1 MADTELNSELYKK
14 MSAEQDKFRGW
25 LLDQPPADIL
35 LHAVE
40 YTVREDILME
50 MEALELPDD
59 QARALLASPDAMA
72 DIYKTFSKMV
82 DTGHMDV
89 VRESIEDRAAE
100 LSLEQAVEQA
110 VQEDVQR
117 EMEMQGK
124 QEVVELF
131 GTTALFF
138 NERVRQ
144 EDVPDGLYRYDL
156 RGLDED
162 PGEPALVEDHVAV
175 NHAGTILTAKPLDI
189 PKEGYLVLGGEL
201 NFTGDEM
208 TLEEFRGNYASPE
221 LDEAVYL
228 VDRAFLLHV
237 KEDPDGSYGYAV
249 FDRQTK
255 QKTAEGS
262 ISRDDVL
269 DGIDPTHDHLAAAR
283 DAAIGAVGLYGG
295 PLGGG
300 EVAQVGLTSLK
311 DFRDSDIRRR
321 SIWEPETLPRDDLRF
336 IDSGYNEQFRL
347 PNGGRIE
354 VEYPDRTF
362 SAPCE
367 YIDDYHAY
375 IGTEVYHMCQFAEVL
390 ERGGGVCR
398 PEAVIEADA
407 AAWKIGW
414 DKFLAVECGAGQ
426 WDYHLYDS
434 QMAELKSGSLEVVG
448 CSINEVRDMVL
459 AENKLGRRS
468 MTPTDYGMLMDRAA
482 ARAEEARGEKRE
494 SVLGQLSA
502 LKSGQK
508 DKASPAPEK
517 KHREEGR

>member
-59 QARALLASPDAMA
+59 QARALLASPDAMS
-72 DIYKTFSKMV
+72 DIYKTFSKMA

-100 LSLEQAVEQA
+100 LSMEQAVEQA
-110 VQEDVQR
+110 VQEEVQR
-117 EMEMQGK
+117 EMEAQGK
-124 QEVVELF
+124 Q
-131 GTTALFF
+131 
-138 NERVRQ
+138 
-144 EDVPDGLYRYDL
+144 
-156 RGLDED
+156 
-162 PGEPALVEDHVAV
+162 
-175 NHAGTILTAKPLDI
+175 
-189 PKEGYLVLGGEL
+189 
-201 NFTGDEM
+201 
-208 TLEEFRGNYASPE
+208 
-221 LDEAVYL
+221 EAVYL
-228 VDRAFLLHV
+228 VDRSSLLHL
-237 KEDPDGSYGYAV
+237 KENENGDFGYAV
-249 FDRQTK
+249 FDKQTR
-255 QKTAEGS
+255 QKTAEGI
-262 ISRDDVL
+262 ISLDDVL

-283 DAAIGAVGLYGG
+283 EAAVREAGLDGI
-295 PLGGG
+295 
-300 EVAQVGLTSLK
+300 ETAQVGLTSLK

-347 PNGGRIE
+347 PNGGGIE

-407 AAWKIGW
+407 AAWKIDW

-448 CSINEVRDMVL
+448 CSMNEVRDMVL

-468 MTPTDYGMLMDRAA
+468 MTPTDYGMLMDKAA
-482 ARAEEARGEKRE
+482 ARAAEARDEKRE

-508 DKASPAPEK
+508 DKAAPAPEK

>member
-40 YTVREDILME
+40 YTVREDILRE

-59 QARALLASPDAMA
+59 QARALLASPDAMS
-72 DIYKTFSKMV
+72 DIYKTFSKMA

-100 LSLEQAVEQA
+100 LSMEQAVEQA
-110 VQEDVQR
+110 VQEEVQR
-117 EMEMQGK
+117 EMEAQGK
-124 QEVVELF
+124 Q
-131 GTTALFF
+131 
-138 NERVRQ
+138 
-144 EDVPDGLYRYDL
+144 
-156 RGLDED
+156 
-162 PGEPALVEDHVAV
+162 
-175 NHAGTILTAKPLDI
+175 
-189 PKEGYLVLGGEL
+189 
-201 NFTGDEM
+201 
-208 TLEEFRGNYASPE
+208 
-221 LDEAVYL
+221 EAVYL
-228 VDRAFLLHV
+228 VDRSSLLHL
-237 KEDPDGSYGYAV
+237 KENENGDFGYAV
-249 FDRQTK
+249 FDKQTR
-255 QKTAEGS
+255 QKTAEGI
-262 ISRDDVL
+262 ISLDDVL

-283 DAAIGAVGLYGG
+283 EAAVREAGLDGI
-295 PLGGG
+295 
-300 EVAQVGLTSLK
+300 ETAQVGLTSLK

-448 CSINEVRDMVL
+448 CSMNEVRDMVL

-468 MTPTDYGMLMDRAA
+468 MTPTDYGMLMDKAA
-482 ARAEEARGEKRE
+482 ARAAEARDEKRE

-508 DKASPAPEK
+508 DKAAPAPEK